1 MRNSETSSH
10 LLRIES
16 HLLKN
21 EREIGQLK
29 EEVNDIQSRSHDIL
43 NNLSKLSSCDSH
55 DAVKNLEDQIDTL
68 KEELKYENILRS
80 KIEEE
85 LQSSLNELRFYR
97 TSTAD
102 DIAHQ
107 EKNELESQYENFIT
121 DFVSELRAQ
130 IHSCLLS
137 SSDGQ
142 KIITESRPDKYKCD
156 LQVIGSSSLQE
167 IMNEFKTEI
176 AEICTR
182 GENAV
187 KSLTELEHKHAILQ
201 QQYNGS
207 HQLIEDAL
215 HKVAE
220 LISFGEKL
228 TKERDE
234 AIECK
239 EVAESELEQLR
250 LVIDKLIEDSG
261 QRTREEVDKVRVKA
275 NENIE
280 KLLHELHHME
290 KERCQLAVELEC
302 LKSNSVN
309 NPTDG
314 ISSRESKLGDS
325 QLDSARRR
333 AIQAE
338 KLCDELKLQLET
350 ERNCKERLIASK
362 QAEIE
367 QLNQKIKS
375 LEERLEH
382 AETQFKQNENHY
394 FKQNKA
400 LLDSEIQLNTL
411 KRQLESVQKSVQH
424 QIELAKQ
431 SMKVKETELNLKIE
445 TLEKVNQI
453 SDEKWRNLLDKQQK
467 LSLQWRKEAQEL
479 ANQLEEQCSAFK
491 AQIERNHQR

>member
-1 MRNSETSSH
+1 MRNSNSETSNH

-55 DAVKNLEDQIDTL
+55 DAVKNLEDQLDTL
-68 KEELKYENILRS
+68 KEELRYENILRS

-102 DIAHQ
+102 DIAYQ
-107 EKNELESQYENFIT
+107 EKNELESLYENFIT
-121 DFVSELRAQ
+121 NFVSELRAQ

-137 SSDGQ
+137 PSDGQ
-142 KIITESRPDKYKCD
+142 KITIGSRPDKYKCNG
-156 LQVIGSSSLQE
+156 QVIGSSNLQE
-167 IMNEFKTEI
+167 IMNEFK
-176 AEICTR
+176 
-182 GENAV
+182 
-187 KSLTELEHKHAILQ
+187 

-220 LISFGEKL
+220 LISYGEKL
-228 TKERDE
+228 TKERNE
-234 AIECK
+234 AVECK

-302 LKSNSVN
+302 LKSNSIS
-309 NPTDG
+309 NPADG
-314 ISSRESKLGDS
+314 ISNRESKLGDS

-382 AETQFKQNENHY
+382 AETQFKQNEDHY

-400 LLDSEIQLNTL
+400 LLDSEIQLNAL
-411 KRQLESVQKSVQH
+411 KRQLESVQKSAQY

-479 ANQLEEQCSAFK
+479 ANQLEEQCNAFK
-491 AQIERNHQR
+491 AQTERNHQK